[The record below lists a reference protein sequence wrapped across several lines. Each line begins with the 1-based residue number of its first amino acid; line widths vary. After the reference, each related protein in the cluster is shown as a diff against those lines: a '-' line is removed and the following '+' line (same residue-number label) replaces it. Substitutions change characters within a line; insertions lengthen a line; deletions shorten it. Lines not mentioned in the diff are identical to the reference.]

1 MTQLV
6 LMRHGQSIWNREGRF
21 TGWSDSALSPQ
32 GEQES
37 ERAGRLLRQ
46 TGHMF
51 DLCFTSELQRAT
63 DTVRIVLTTMGLT
76 QLPVQQNWRL
86 NERHFGAMEGYS
98 RLDAVRQFGLWSVIS
113 CQLQFAATPP
123 PLDSGDARFPGNQS
137 RYSNIDKK
145 ELPLTESVQQ
155 TLLRVQPYWQET
167 IAPQIQS
174 GKRVLIVSH
183 KNALRALRLLLEG
196 LSAAQAMRLTIDTG
210 RPLVYELDDSLHPIQ
225 HSYLD

>member
-21 TGWSDSALSPQ
+21 TGWSNSALSPQ
-32 GEQES
+32 GEHES

-51 DLCFTSELQRAT
+51 DLCFTSELKRAT
-63 DTVRIVLTTMGLT
+63 DTVRIVLTTMGLA
-76 QLPVQQNWRL
+76 QLPVQQSWRL

-98 RLDAVRQFGLWSVIS
+98 RLDAVGQFGLWPVIK
-113 CQLQFAATPP
+113 CQLQFTASPP
-123 PLDSGDARFPGNQS
+123 PLDPSDARFPGNQP
-137 RYSNIDKK
+137 RYSNINKE
-145 ELPLTESVQQ
+145 ELPLAESVQQ

-167 IAPQIQS
+167 IVPQIRC
-174 GKRVLIVSH
+174 GKQVLIVSH

-210 RPLVYELDDSLHPIQ
+210 RPLVYELDDRLHPIQ
-225 HSYLD
+225 RSYLN

>member
-1 MTQLV
+1 MTQLI

-32 GEQES
+32 GKQES

-46 TGHMF
+46 TRHTF

-63 DTVRIVLTTMGLT
+63 DTVRIVLTAMGLA
-76 QLPVQQNWRL
+76 QLSVQQSWRL

-98 RLDAVRQFGLWSVIS
+98 RLGAIRKFGLWPVLK
-113 CQLQFAATPP
+113 CQLQFTAAPP
-123 PLDSGDARFPGNQS
+123 PLDPADARFPGNQP
-137 RYSNIDKK
+137 RYSNINEED
-145 ELPLTESVQQ
+145 LPLAESVQQ
-155 TLLRVQPYWQET
+155 TLLRVQPYWQEA
-167 IAPQIQS
+167 IVPQIRC

-196 LSAAQAMRLTIDTG
+196 LSARQAMRLTIATG
-210 RPLVYELDDSLHPIQ
+210 QPLVYELDDRLNPIQ
-225 HSYLD
+225 RFYLD

>member
-51 DLCFTSELQRAT
+51 DLCFTSELKRAT
-63 DTVRIVLTTMGLT
+63 DTVRIVLTAMGLA
-76 QLPVQQNWRL
+76 QLPVQQSWRL
-86 NERHFGAMEGYS
+86 NERHFGAMEGYN
-98 RLDAVRQFGLWSVIS
+98 RLGAVRQFGLWPVLK
-113 CQLQFAATPP
+113 CQLQFAAAPP
-123 PLDSGDARFPGNQS
+123 PLDPADARFPGNQP
-137 RYSNIDKK
+137 RYSDIRKE
-145 ELPLTESVQQ
+145 ELPLAESVQQ

-167 IAPQIQS
+167 IVPQIRC

-183 KNALRALRLLLEG
+183 KNALRALRLLLES
-196 LSAAQAMRLTIDTG
+196 LSAAQAMRLTIATG
-210 RPLVYELDDSLHPIQ
+210 RPLVYELDDRLHPIQ
-225 HSYLD
+225 RSYLD